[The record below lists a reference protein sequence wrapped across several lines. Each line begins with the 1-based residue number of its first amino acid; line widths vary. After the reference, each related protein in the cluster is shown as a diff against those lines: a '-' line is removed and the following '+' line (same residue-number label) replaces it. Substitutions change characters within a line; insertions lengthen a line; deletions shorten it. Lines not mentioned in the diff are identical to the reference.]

1 MRYAGQNYEHQV
13 PVPVETMTDAVLRDA
28 FTSFERIHA
37 ERYGY
42 AIEGEEIELV
52 AFHVTVTGRRA
63 APRLVVGEQ
72 SETCNEPSSRLVH
85 FRGHGDL
92 ATAIYRRYEL
102 PAGTR
107 LEGPCI
113 LEETGSTTLVEPGM
127 AVEVLPDGQ
136 LLIET
141 GAA

>member
-1 MRYAGQNYEHQV
+1 V
-13 PVPVETMTDAVLRDA
+13 PVPAETMTDAVLRDA
-28 FTSFERIHA
+28 FSSFEKIHA

-52 AFHVTVTGRRA
+52 AFHVTVRGRRS
-63 APRLVVGEQ
+63 APRLVVEEQ
-72 SETCNEPSSRLVH
+72 SGAGDEPTSRLVH
-85 FRGHGDL
+85 FRGRGEL
-92 ATAIYRRYEL
+92 PTAIYRRYGL
-102 PAGTR
+102 PARTR

-113 LEETGSTTLVEPGM
+113 LEEPGSTTLVEPDM